1 MKNEEN
7 TMNIFNKTDNY
18 INPTF
23 TFAKLKNL
31 HASRIWYRFLAV
43 FFIINVKIINFAIDY
58 VTTVSRK
65 IKTS

>member
-18 INPTF
+18 INLTF

-31 HASRIWYRFLAV
+31 HAS
-43 FFIINVKIINFAIDY
+43 
-58 VTTVSRK
+58 
-65 IKTS
+65 

>member
-31 HASRIWYRFLAV
+31 HAS
-43 FFIINVKIINFAIDY
+43 
-58 VTTVSRK
+58 
-65 IKTS
+65 